1 MSRLNATIK
10 LLFACGELL
19 FLFAS
24 LLCVLT
30 SGIVYSGHIP
40 AFAFPLAK
48 KTSIIVLLVSGAA
61 LICSCFG
68 CCAVLRQKKRRGCF
82 SGRRM
87 LCLHLLLLV
96 SILFFGIVQ
105 MRFLETQELRMAAV
119 IEDKDSFP
127 KYNAFER
134 HVNKYV
140 NNLYFEILSSDSLEG
155 SSAAAA
161 DWLVKFVEDK
171 CPKRMSHEH
180 CSALETR
187 ANNCDFSLK
196 SCCPDENVCS
206 SGVKE
211 ACPYENC
218 REEILGQL
226 YELLVPMRI
235 GAFCVCVLSVLMLAL
250 SCLLICYNK
259 RDEIEMELLKGGNIS
274 EEDIEAIR
282 RLKSNKTIDMEQLEA
297 PRFGSR
303 KRHVKVSPAELA

>member
-1 MSRLNATIK
+1 MLV
-10 LLFACGELL
+10 LP
-19 FLFAS
+19 
-24 LLCVLT
+24 LCSHFFV
-30 SGIVYSGHIP
+30 
-40 AFAFPLAK
+40 
-48 KTSIIVLLVSGAA
+48 
-61 LICSCFG
+61 
-68 CCAVLRQKKRRGCF
+68 Q
-82 SGRRM
+82 
-87 LCLHLLLLV
+87 CLHLLLLV

-127 KYNAFER
+127 EYNAFER